1 MSAHE
6 AADGARRGT
15 PDDGEIVSYQQWG
28 ADFFAEA
35 VSGERILGAVNNIA
49 GQPIDFG
56 PIGVGPGKLAKVR
69 AYGEIGAAAAQR
81 LEGTEISYRVELP
94 VSLTFE
100 LNLQVET
107 HTFHAELLVP
117 LTLTAR
123 AVEGV
128 RVFIAVTPPHHSE
141 VLVEVR
147 AEGIRA
153 SIMQRVANIEGEL
166 RRFVARYVA
175 REVSKPHIE
184 AARVID
190 VAAAIDRA
198 WAHISPEP
206 TTRAVT
212 DDLNEALEA
221 EIREN
226 EETFLEM

>member
-1 MSAHE
+1 VPLE
-6 AADGARRGT
+6 
-15 PDDGEIVSYQQWG
+15 EEFVSYEQWG

-35 VSGERILGAVNNIA
+35 ISGARILGAVNNIA

-56 PIGVGPGKLAKVR
+56 PIGVGPGKIAKVR
-69 AYGEIGAAAAQR
+69 AFGAIGSATAERIDSDQ
-81 LEGTEISYRVELP
+81 ISYRVDLP
-94 VSLTFE
+94 VDLTFE

-107 HTFHAELLVP
+107 HTFHADVLVP

-123 AVEGV
+123 ALGGV
-128 RVFIAVTPPHHSE
+128 QVYIDVAPPRSAD
-141 VLVEVR
+141 VQVQVQ

-175 REVSKPHIE
+175 REVAKPHIE
-184 AARVID
+184 AARLID

-198 WAHISPEP
+198 WSTISPEP
-206 TTRAVT
+206 TKRAVT
-212 DDLNEALEA
+212 EDLNEALES

-226 EETFLEM
+226 EETFLDM

>member
-1 MSAHE
+1 VPLE
-6 AADGARRGT
+6 
-15 PDDGEIVSYQQWG
+15 EEFVSYEQWG

-35 VSGERILGAVNNIA
+35 ISGARILGAVNNIA

-56 PIGVGPGKLAKVR
+56 PIGVGPGKIAKVR
-69 AYGEIGAAAAQR
+69 AFGAIGSATAERIDSDQ
-81 LEGTEISYRVELP
+81 ISYRVDLP
-94 VSLTFE
+94 VDLTFE

-107 HTFHAELLVP
+107 HTFHADVLVP

-123 AVEGV
+123 ALDGV
-128 RVFIAVTPPHHSE
+128 RVYIDVAPPRSAD
-141 VLVEVR
+141 VQVQVQ

-175 REVSKPHIE
+175 REVAKPHIE
-184 AARVID
+184 AARLID

-198 WAHISPEP
+198 WSTISPEP
-206 TTRAVT
+206 TKRAVT
-212 DDLNEALEA
+212 EDLNEALES

-226 EETFLEM
+226 EETFLDM

>member
-1 MSAHE
+1 M
-6 AADGARRGT
+6 
-15 PDDGEIVSYQQWG
+15 
-28 ADFFAEA
+28 
-35 VSGERILGAVNNIA
+35 
-49 GQPIDFG
+49 
-56 PIGVGPGKLAKVR
+56 R
-69 AYGEIGAAAAQR
+69 AYGEIGAASARR
-81 LEGTEISYRVELP
+81 LDGPEITYRVELP
-94 VSLTFE
+94 VALTFE

-128 RVFIAVTPPHHSE
+128 RVFIAVDPPHHSE
-141 VLVEVR
+141 VVVQVR

-198 WAHISPEP
+198 WAHLAPEP
-206 TTRAVT
+206 TQRAIRGAIT

-226 EETFLEM
+226 EDTYLEM

>member
-1 MSAHE
+1 VPLE
-6 AADGARRGT
+6 
-15 PDDGEIVSYQQWG
+15 EEFVSYEQWG

-35 VSGERILGAVNNIA
+35 ISGDRILGAVNNIA

-56 PIGVGPGKLAKVR
+56 PIGVGPGKIAKVR
-69 AYGEIGAAAAQR
+69 AFGAIGSATAERIDGDQ
-81 LEGTEISYRVELP
+81 ISYRVDLP
-94 VSLTFE
+94 VDLTFE

-107 HTFHAELLVP
+107 HTFHADLLVP

-123 AVEGV
+123 ALDGV
-128 RVFIAVTPPHHSE
+128 RVYIDVAPPRSAD
-141 VLVEVR
+141 VQVQVQ

-175 REVSKPHIE
+175 REVTKPHIE
-184 AARVID
+184 AARLID

-198 WAHISPEP
+198 WSTISPEP
-206 TTRAVT
+206 TKRAVT
-212 DDLNEALEA
+212 EDLNEALES

-226 EETFLEM
+226 EETFLDM

>member
-1 MSAHE
+1 VPLE
-6 AADGARRGT
+6 
-15 PDDGEIVSYQQWG
+15 EEFVSYEQWG

-35 VSGERILGAVNNIA
+35 ISGDRILGAVNNIA

-56 PIGVGPGKLAKVR
+56 PIGVGPGKIAKVR
-69 AYGEIGAAAAQR
+69 AFGAIGSATAERIDGDQ
-81 LEGTEISYRVELP
+81 ISYRVDLP
-94 VSLTFE
+94 VDLTFE

-107 HTFHAELLVP
+107 HTFHADLLVP

-123 AVEGV
+123 ALDGV
-128 RVFIAVTPPHHSE
+128 RVYIDVAPPRSAD
-141 VLVEVR
+141 VQVQVQ

-175 REVSKPHIE
+175 REVAKPHIE
-184 AARVID
+184 AARLID

-198 WAHISPEP
+198 WSTISPEP
-206 TTRAVT
+206 TKRAVT
-212 DDLNEALEA
+212 EDLNEALES

-226 EETFLEM
+226 EQTFLDM

>member
-1 MSAHE
+1 MGDEQAPAPGPAGQE
-6 AADGARRGT
+6 F
-15 PDDGEIVSYQQWG
+15 VSTQQWG

-35 VSGERILGAVNNIA
+35 VSGDRILGAVYNIA

-56 PIGVGPGKLAKVR
+56 PIGVGPGKIAKVR
-69 AYGEIGAAAAQR
+69 AFGEIGAATAERVDAA
-81 LEGTEISYRVELP
+81 EITYRVELP
-94 VSLTFE
+94 VALTFE
-100 LNLQVET
+100 LDLQVET

-128 RVFIAVTPPHHSE
+128 RVFIDIVPPRSAD
-141 VLVEVR
+141 VQVR
-147 AEGIRA
+147 VQADGIRA
-153 SIMQRVANIEGEL
+153 SIMQRVANVEGEL

-175 REVSKPHIE
+175 REVSKPHIA

-190 VAAAIDRA
+190 VAGAIDRA
-198 WAHISPEP
+198 WAHISPEQAQDAFRG
-206 TTRAVT
+206 TVAA
-212 DDLNEALEA
+212 DLNEALES

>member
-1 MSAHE
+1 V
-6 AADGARRGT
+6 
-15 PDDGEIVSYQQWG
+15 PDDEAFVSYEQWG

-35 VSGERILGAVNNIA
+35 VSGERILGAVNSIA

-56 PIGVGPGKLAKVR
+56 PIGVGPGKIAKVR
-69 AYGEIGAAAAQR
+69 AYGAIGAANATRVDAP
-81 LEGTEISYRVELP
+81 EITYRVDLP
-94 VSLTFE
+94 VDLTFE

-128 RVFIAVTPPHHSE
+128 RVFIVVTPPRSAD
-141 VLVEVR
+141 VQVQVQ

-153 SIMQRVANIEGEL
+153 SIMQRVANVEGEL

-175 REVSKPHIE
+175 REVSKPHIVE
-184 AARVID
+184 ARVID

-198 WAHISPEP
+198 WAHISPER
-206 TTRAVT
+206 TKQTVT
-212 DDLNEALEA
+212 DDLNEALES

>member
-1 MSAHE
+1 VPLE
-6 AADGARRGT
+6 
-15 PDDGEIVSYQQWG
+15 EEFVSYEHWG

-35 VSGERILGAVNNIA
+35 ISGDRILGAVNNIA

-56 PIGVGPGKLAKVR
+56 PIGVGPGKIAKVR
-69 AYGEIGAAAAQR
+69 AFGAIGSATAERIDGDQ
-81 LEGTEISYRVELP
+81 ISYRVDLP
-94 VSLTFE
+94 VDLTFE

-107 HTFHAELLVP
+107 HTFHADLLVP

-123 AVEGV
+123 ALDGV
-128 RVFIAVTPPHHSE
+128 RVYIDVAPPRSAD
-141 VLVEVR
+141 VQVQVQ

-175 REVSKPHIE
+175 REVAKPHLE
-184 AARVID
+184 AARLID

-198 WAHISPEP
+198 WSTISPEP
-206 TTRAVT
+206 TKRAVT
-212 DDLNEALEA
+212 EDLNEALES

-226 EETFLEM
+226 EETFLDM